1 MSNSKDA
8 VRKILD
14 AVKAD
19 KRTSLTAPEGK
30 LVCDAYGIP
39 VPKEGVA
46 KSAAEA
52 AKIATDMGFPVVMK
66 IVSPDIL
73 HKTEA
78 GGVMVG
84 VKTAA
89 DAEKNYATILAN
101 AKKYKADAKIE
112 GIQVQQMLLGGQEV
126 IIGAVTDGSFG
137 KLVAFG
143 LGGVLVEV
151 LKDITFRLA
160 PATKEDALSMLDGI
174 QAHEMLKGVRGS
186 DPANRDAIADIIVN
200 VSKLITDFPEI
211 AEMDL
216 NPVFATKSNA
226 IAADVRIVVDFE
238 PKPPRPRP
246 NHDDIVRQMNRI
258 MKPKSVAVIGAS
270 AENGKIGNSV
280 MKNLINGGYKG
291 EIYPIHPKADEIM
304 GKKVYKSVKDVP
316 GEVDIAVFAIP
327 ANFVAGALIECGEKK
342 VVGAILIPSGY
353 AETGNIKGQEEIQA
367 IGQKYGIRLMGPNI
381 YGFYYTH
388 ANLCATFCTAY
399 DVKGSAA
406 LSSQSG
412 GIGMAIIGFSRS
424 AKMGVSAIVGLGNKS
439 DIDEDDLLTFFEQ
452 DDNTQIIAQHCEDL
466 KDGRAFAE
474 VAKRV
479 SKKKPIVVLKAGRTS
494 AGAKAAS
501 SHTGALAGN
510 DKIYE
515 DVFNQSG
522 VIRARSLR
530 DMLEFARGIP
540 VLPTPKGENVV
551 IITGA
556 GGSGVLLS
564 DACIDNNLQ
573 ADDDPAG
580 SRCGVPQV
588 HPAVRRG
595 RQPGRH
601 HRRRAADHLRQHRQA
616 RARRPAHPFA
626 DPRLLAHHRDAADGV
641 CEEHG
646 RGEERDEGQGHREA
660 DRGLAGR
667 RHRGRG
673 SRRLSLPERHRRL
686 RLLDRNSGRGARREV
701 QVGARRGPAVS
712 VNSSHSGMRAS
723 RGPGMRIP
731 GSRCARTGMHGNQ
744 ARFAFQ
750 PSRCHR
756 PIQRRGDGEAGAGRQ
771 RIDHEILKSGMPARR
786 PELQNLD
793 HADHH
798 DGDRCREQPV
808 PRIGQAEASPT
819 RTKASACSPSWPRSE
834 CGRKRGGPSVA
845 KVTAAARSQAMI
857 LRMMVIATG

>member
-1 MSNSKDA
+1 MSHSKDA

-19 KRTSLTAPEGK
+19 KRSSLTAPEGK

-52 AKIATDMGFPVVMK
+52 VKLATDMGFPVVMK

-84 VKTAA
+84 VKTAE
-89 DAEKNYATILAN
+89 DVEKNYATILAN

-200 VSKLITDFPEI
+200 VSQLITDFPEI
-211 AEMDL
+211 SEMDL
-216 NPVFATKSNA
+216 NPVFATKSDA
-226 IAADVRIVVDFE
+226 IAADVRIVVDFA
-238 PKPPRPRP
+238 PPPPRPRP

-270 AENGKIGNSV
+270 AETGKIGNSV

-327 ANFVAGALIECGEKK
+327 ANFVAAALTECGEKK

-353 AETGNIKGQEEIQA
+353 AETGNMKGQEEIQA

-564 DACIDNNLQ
+564 DACIDNKLSLMTIPPDLDAAFRKFIPPFGAAGNPVDITGGEPPITYVNTVKLGLE
-573 ADDDPAG
+573 DPRIHSLILGYWHTIVTPPMVFAKNMVEVKNAMKAKGIEKPIVASLAG
-580 SRCGVPQV
+580 DIEVEE
-588 HPAVRRG
+588 
-595 RQPGRH
+595 
-601 HRRRAADHLRQHRQA
+601 AADYLYQNGIVA
-616 RARRPAHPFA
+616 YAYSTEIPVAVLGA
-626 DPRLLAHHRDAADGV
+626 KYKWA
-641 CEEHG
+641 
-646 RGEERDEGQGHREA
+646 
-660 DRGLAGR
+660 
-667 RHRGRG
+667 
-673 SRRLSLPERHRRL
+673 
-686 RLLDRNSGRGARREV
+686 RGA
-701 QVGARRGPAVS
+701 G
-712 VNSSHSGMRAS
+712 
-723 RGPGMRIP
+723 
-731 GSRCARTGMHGNQ
+731 
-744 ARFAFQ
+744 
-750 PSRCHR
+750 
-756 PIQRRGDGEAGAGRQ
+756 
-771 RIDHEILKSGMPARR
+771 L
-786 PELQNLD
+786 L
-793 HADHH
+793 
-798 DGDRCREQPV
+798 
-808 PRIGQAEASPT
+808 
-819 RTKASACSPSWPRSE
+819 
-834 CGRKRGGPSVA
+834 
-845 KVTAAARSQAMI
+845 
-857 LRMMVIATG
+857 